1 MSKRAQPAP
10 PPLTQAVRDIY
21 FDRKSGVVEIAA
33 DAAQVADAEG
43 SKRRL
48 FFVDGELHL
57 PAMSSLAKKLA
68 PHLPLWP
75 DRPSRS
81 SGPTPSS
88 WITGAKS
95 EVKDLMT
102 RIARLVAGWQ
112 GSPYSFFEGRHSL
125 PPDLVGPL
133 PTSFLLM
140 EWAVADRGEAEQLVD
155 LGGPEVQLV
164 AAGTGV
170 TPALAAVL
178 EPQETLLLSRLA
190 EPATVDELLRQG
202 AGEFAAVLRRLCRL
216 RAVGLIRH
224 RRSPE
229 AVHRGALVPADVLH
243 QLADRVERDLA
254 QQPLDLD
261 PEIQRG
267 RLGDLLARAGGLNHY
282 ELLGVSEE
290 APAEE
295 VHEAYQQLA
304 RLVHPRHT
312 ERLGLAGREG
322 ALWLLFE
329 RATEAYLT
337 LSSPERRRH
346 YDAKVGAGLDPVPSQ
361 EVRDRESGRI
371 ARGYY
376 QRALELIDAKEYHF
390 AVELLRQAVQHDA
403 QPEYYL
409 RLAETQAQNPN
420 WLRHAADSYRRAIE
434 LGAGEPG
441 VRVALGRLREEL
453 GQIPEARR
461 CYEEALGDHARRSG
475 GAGRPG
481 AAHRRRDAR
490 GQAVA
495 TRGSVQTPV
504 GFHARMTVAGE
515 LQAVAGWPVSAGR
528 RVESP
533 NSHGQHA
540 R

>member
-1 MSKRAQPAP
+1 MPQRAQPAP
-10 PPLTQAVRDIY
+10 PPLTQAVRDLY
-21 FDRKSGVVEIAA
+21 FERQSGVLEVAA
-33 DAAQVADAEG
+33 DATQVADVEG

-57 PAMSSLAKKLA
+57 PAMNPLAQKLA

-81 SGPTPSS
+81 GTPSPSS

-95 EVKDLMT
+95 EVKELMT

-112 GSPYSFFEGRHSL
+112 GSPYSFFEGRHAL

-140 EWAVADRGEAEQLVD
+140 EWAVAGRGEAEQLVD

-164 AAGTGV
+164 AAGTSV

-202 AGEFAAVLRRLCRL
+202 AGDFAAVLRRLCRL
-216 RAVGLIRH
+216 RAVGLIRN

-229 AVHRGALVPADVLH
+229 AIQRGALVPADVLH
-243 QLADRVERDLA
+243 QFADRVERDLA
-254 QQPLDLD
+254 ERPLDLD

-267 RLGDLLARAGGLNHY
+267 QLGDRLARAGGLNHY
-282 ELLGVSEE
+282 ELLGIGEE
-290 APAEE
+290 ASAEE

-312 ERLGLAGREG
+312 ERLDLAGREG

-337 LSSPERRRH
+337 LTSPERRRR

-361 EVRDRESGRI
+361 EVRDQESGKL

-376 QRALELIDAKEYHF
+376 LRALELIDAKDYHF
-390 AVELLRQAVQHDA
+390 AVELLRQAVQRDPR
-403 QPEYYL
+403 PEYYL
-409 RLAETQAQNPN
+409 RLAEVQAQNPK

-441 VRVALGRLREEL
+441 VRVALGRLREEM
-453 GQIPEARR
+453 GEVAEARR
-461 CYEEALGDHARRSG
+461 NYREALAIMPADPAALAGLARLSTVETPEPRRWRL
-475 GAGRPG
+475 ADLF
-481 AAHRRRDAR
+481 RRR
-490 GQAVA
+490 
-495 TRGSVQTPV
+495 
-504 GFHARMTVAGE
+504 
-515 LQAVAGWPVSAGR
+515 
-528 RVESP
+528 
-533 NSHGQHA
+533 
-540 R
+540 